1 MGNKFQVCLQ
11 IFFVCSYCDLKCHIL
26 ESSGVGMKGFF
37 HRKKSYQIAV
47 QTECQ
52 LLRARDFLFHSH
64 LKNFFIFIYLKT
76 TKICLYETFSEG
88 AGTGILC
95 RSNDGRHVDSVVMNT
110 GMPPPC

>member
-1 MGNKFQVCLQ
+1 MPYTGIQWCGNERVFPPEKKLQ
-11 IFFVCSYCDLKCHIL
+11 ICCSN
-26 ESSGVGMKGFF
+26 
-37 HRKKSYQIAV
+37 V

-52 LLRARDFLFHSH
+52 LLRASDFLFHSH

-110 GMPPPC
+110 GYLSAGAPQMSDICLITA